1 MWEQSKKNNP
11 DPQKLVAPPSHDS
24 NMHMCVFIEVWGVGG
39 GGGG

>member
-24 NMHMCVFIEVWGVGG
+24 NMHVCIYRGVGG
-39 GGGG
+39 GGGVME